1 MIYVTSDLHG
11 YPLDDFM
18 RLLEK
23 AQFGD
28 RDFLYVLGDVI
39 DRNGDGGIAMLRWIM
54 SRPNVQLLMGNHEAM
69 MLSCDY
75 FLTHLDSVKTEDLS
89 LIQKHKLAVWLQN
102 GAKPT
107 ILSLAKIQ
115 AENPQL
121 LQDILEDLR
130 DLSLYEAVTVGDRDF
145 ILVHSGFDNF
155 SPERRLRDY
164 EPDELLWCRP
174 AADTV
179 YFPDALTIL
188 GHTPTGYRFGEEGKM
203 FRTDTWIDIDTGAA
217 GGGKPILLRLD
228 DLQPFYA

>member
-11 YPLDDFM
+11 YPLDDFL

-23 AQFGD
+23 ADFGD
-28 RDFLYVLGDVI
+28 EDFLYILGDVI

-69 MLSCDY
+69 MLSCEF
-75 FLTHLDSVKTEDLS
+75 FLTNLAAAKSDDLS
-89 LIQKHKLAVWLQN
+89 QEQKHTLAIWLQN

-107 ILSLAKIQ
+107 ILSLAKLQ
-115 AENPQL
+115 SESPQL
-121 LQDILEDLR
+121 LQDILEDVR
-130 DLSLYEAVTVGDRDF
+130 DLSLYEAITVGDRDF

-164 EPDELLWCRP
+164 APDELLWCRP

-179 YFPDALTIL
+179 YFPDAMTIL
-188 GHTPTGYRFGEEGKM
+188 GHTPTGYLFGEKGKM

-217 GGGKPILLRLD
+217 GGGKPMLLRLD

>member
-1 MIYVTSDLHG
+1 MALVMNG
-11 YPLDDFM
+11 YHQE
-18 RLLEK
+18 LEENIVMP
-23 AQFGD
+23 A
-28 RDFLYVLGDVI
+28 VSI
-39 DRNGDGGIAMLRWIM
+39 
-54 SRPNVQLLMGNHEAM
+54 
-69 MLSCDY
+69 
-75 FLTHLDSVKTEDLS
+75 LTNMAKIQGKEDLS
-89 LIQKHKLAVWLQN
+89 PMEKRKLAIWLQN

-107 ILSLAKIQ
+107 ILSLVKLYG
-115 AENPQL
+115 ENPQL
-121 LQDILEDLR
+121 LQDILEDVR

-164 EPDELLWCRP
+164 APDELLWCRP
-174 AADTV
+174 TADTV

-217 GGGKPILLRLD
+217 GGGKPMLLRLD